1 MKISILTSDL
11 SHNCL
16 GRAYLLAKI
25 LQRRYTVEIAGP
37 IFGDGIWPPVVYD
50 NSIAYKF
57 VTIKNGFRPYSQF
70 GKLIESIDGDVIYA
84 SKPLFFSFGAGLIK
98 KMRGKKPLVLDIDD
112 WEMGFVKSEYDG
124 LPFLKRM
131 KSFIYSGLYLYQN
144 DTYWNTW
151 LSEKLTR
158 FADDITV
165 SNTFLEGKFGGT
177 IIYHGRDTH
186 AFNPEKFEK
195 GTLRRE
201 YGIDACS
208 KVIMFFGTPRPHK
221 GVEDLIDAMALIK
234 DKDVILVV
242 AGLDNLPYCQGL
254 LVAATGIL
262 KDRFRGFGIQPFEK
276 VPEFLALA
284 DIVVIPQRR
293 SVATFGQL
301 PAKVF
306 DAMALAK
313 PIVAT
318 QVSDLPEILRDC
330 GLTVEPENIGQLA
343 DAIRYL
349 LEEPK
354 KAEELGKK
362 AREKCIEKYSWDT
375 IEKILM
381 VIFRKYE
388 HIKTA

>member
-1 MKISILTSDL
+1 
-11 SHNCL
+11 
-16 GRAYLLAKI
+16 
-25 LQRRYTVEIAGP
+25 
-37 IFGDGIWPPVVYD
+37 
-50 NSIAYKF
+50 
-57 VTIKNGFRPYSQF
+57 
-70 GKLIESIDGDVIYA
+70 
-84 SKPLFFSFGAGLIK
+84 
-98 KMRGKKPLVLDIDD
+98 
-112 WEMGFVKSEYDG
+112 
-124 LPFLKRM
+124 
-131 KSFIYSGLYLYQN
+131 
-144 DTYWNTW
+144 
-151 LSEKLTR
+151 
-158 FADDITV
+158 
-165 SNTFLEGKFGGT
+165 
-177 IIYHGRDTH
+177 
-186 AFNPEKFEK
+186 
-195 GTLRRE
+195 
-201 YGIDACS
+201 
-208 KVIMFFGTPRPHK
+208 MFFGTPRPHK